1 MLFFIATDVFMLALG
16 VVLYLMVRALPRVPD
31 DSSDRQGFL
40 DRLAHSEVPEKID
53 AAMDA
58 FLLKM
63 VRKLKVF
70 ILKIDNALSRH
81 LRKINA
87 DEGSAKA
94 VADFGDFVSGQ
105 AAEQQ

>member
-1 MLFFIATDVFMLALG
+1 MLLFIATDIFMLAIG
-16 VVLYLMVRALPRVPD
+16 AVLYLMVRALPRVSED
-31 DSSDRQGFL
+31 ASDRQGLL
-40 DRLAHSEVPEKID
+40 DRWAHSEVPEKID
-53 AAMDA
+53 AVMDA

-105 AAEQQ
+105 TVEQ